1 VYAVYEDARDEVEC
15 CLAAWREAP
24 FAHRG
29 EAFAVYR
36 AAADREDAAAAAWLR
51 ACAAYDAANRV
62 QARPDDDRRL
72 ALFRGA
78 TNSGLASLQ

>member
-1 VYAVYEDARDEVEC
+1 MRRQEWAPCDLYAAYEDARDEVEC

-24 FAHRG
+24 FARRA

-51 ACAAYDAANRV
+51 ACAAYDAEHAV
-62 QARPDDDRRL
+62 RL
-72 ALFRGA
+72 
-78 TNSGLASLQ
+78 